1 MAEGK
6 NEKTLGAVL
15 REARLARKADLDEA
29 SKATKIHHRIL
40 DAMEKD
46 DFTSLGTVY
55 AKSFLKL
62 YAEYLGLDKEG
73 LAQRL
78 PAYSGR
84 QDSAALKKMK
94 PASDSQSA
102 SRRPPFVPFSPG
114 APRRPKRVPVPA
126 VVAAAVVFLVVLLW
140 TRWAVLRP
148 SAPDKKQKRVAVPK
162 QGPAV
167 RPAQAS
173 FVKKAQEAR
182 PPAEK
187 KASPVSS
194 PVVAKTQTSRTSLPP
209 AQASSSG
216 MSAKEPREAKLMLI
230 VRAKNKTWLQ
240 VKSDGKVV
248 FQAILPKGAAE
259 SWQAG
264 EKIELWVGDAG
275 NLELEFNGR
284 LLGKIGRPG
293 QIIRHAVLTRS
304 GLSIQR

>member
-1 MAEGK
+1 MTSK

-29 SKATKIHHRIL
+29 SKATKIHRRIL
-40 DAMEKD
+40 DAMEND
-46 DFTSLGTVY
+46 DFASLGAVY

-62 YAEYLGLDKEG
+62 YAEYLGIDKEG

-78 PAYSGR
+78 PASSGR
-84 QDSAALKKMK
+84 QDAVVLKKMK

-114 APRRPKRVPVPA
+114 APRRPRRVPAPA
-126 VVAAAVVFLVVLLW
+126 IVATAVVFLVVLLW
-140 TRWAVLRP
+140 TRWAALHP
-148 SAPDKKQKRVAVPK
+148 SAPDKKQKRAAVPK

-173 FVKKAQEAR
+173 SVKKARDAKL
-182 PPAEK
+182 PAEK
-187 KASPVSS
+187 KVSPAPSSAAVKAEAPGISSPPAAVSS
-194 PVVAKTQTSRTSLPP
+194 
-209 AQASSSG
+209 
-216 MSAKEPREAKLMLI
+216 SAVSVKETREAKLVLI
-230 VRAKNKTWLQ
+230 ARAKNKTWLQ
-240 VKSDGKVV
+240 VKIDGKVV

-293 QIIRHAVLTRS
+293 QIIRHAVLTRN